1 MQAAGA
7 LQVWQTAEN
16 MVLGGVVLPAVFNN
30 LHHLVSQWL
39 KQANKAVLV

>member
-16 MVLGGVVLPAVFNN
+16 MVLGGVVLPAVFVKRNRARSR
-30 LHHLVSQWL
+30 VSTAPTWG
-39 KQANKAVLV
+39 